1 MPTINILDLSK
12 KFTLNLEKSGVLVI
26 PTLAAR
32 LAVDKSGSMDDEFRD
47 GLVDRTIAL
56 FSAAALKFDDD
67 GQLEMGFFNN
77 YMERTPDANAND
89 NGNYLRRVRQSA
101 GGGTSY
107 APIIVEFESK
117 RVVPTAAPVV
127 AVPAPATAPEKK
139 GFFSSIFGKKDE
151 PVAAAPVETGPKAG
165 ECAVRAYVGIITD
178 GDANDNRQFEA
189 VLARTSGDTFFQFI
203 AIGNGVRTEYLT
215 SIAAKYPHVAFMHL
229 PDPKRTTDDQFY
241 EKLCNDKL
249 ASWIKQG

>member
-12 KFTLNLEKSGVLVI
+12 KFELNLTKVGVLQI

-56 FSAAALKFDDD
+56 FTAAALKFDDD

-77 YMERTPDANAND
+77 YMERTADATAQD
-89 NGNYLRRVRQSA
+89 AGNYLKRVRQSA

-117 RVVPTAAPVV
+117 CVGPATTAPA
-127 AVPAPATAPEKK
+127 APAPAPVPEKK
-139 GFFSSIFGKKDE
+139 GFFASVFGKKE
-151 PVAAAPVETGPKAG
+151 TAPAAPVETGPNAG

-189 VLARTSGDTFFQFI
+189 VMARTSGDTFFQFI
-203 AIGNGVRTEYLT
+203 AIGTGVRTEYLT

-229 PDPKRTTDDQFY
+229 PDPKRTTDEQFY

-249 ASWIKQG
+249 ASWIKSV

>member
-1 MPTINILDLSK
+1 MPDINILDLSK
-12 KFTLNLEKSGVLVI
+12 KFTLNLEKAGVLII

-77 YMERTPDANAND
+77 YMERTPDATAND

-117 RVVPTAAPVV
+117 RVTPATAAP
-127 AVPAPATAPEKK
+127 AAPVPAPTPEKK
-139 GFFSSIFGKKDE
+139 GFFSSIFGKKE
-151 PVAAAPVETGPKAG
+151 EVAAPVETGPKAG

-203 AIGNGVRTEYLT
+203 AIGNGVQTSYLT
-215 SIAAKYPHVAFMHL
+215 GIAAKYPHVAFMHL

-249 ASWIKQG
+249 AAWIKSA

>member
-1 MPTINILDLSK
+1 MAAAINILDLSK
-12 KFTLNLEKSGVLVI
+12 KFELNLTKSGILVI

-32 LAVDKSGSMDDEFRD
+32 LAVDKSGSMEEEFRD

-77 YMERTPDANAND
+77 YIERTPDATAND
-89 NGNYLRRVRQSA
+89 NGNYLKRVRQSA

-107 APIIVEFESK
+107 APIVVEFESK
-117 RVVPTAAPVV
+117 RVADTAPAAP
-127 AVPAPATAPEKK
+127 APAPEKK
-139 GFFSSIFGKKDE
+139 GFFSSIFGKKE
-151 PVAAAPVETGPKAG
+151 EVAPVATGLKAG

-189 VLARTSGDTFFQFI
+189 VLSKTSGDTFFQFI
-203 AIGNGVRTEYLT
+203 AIGTGVRTEYLT
-215 SIAAKYPHVAFMHL
+215 AIAAQYPHVSFMHL
-229 PDPKRTTDDQFY
+229 PDPKNTTDEQFY
-241 EKLCNDKL
+241 EKLCNAKL

>member
-1 MPTINILDLSK
+1 MSTINILDLSK
-12 KFTLNLEKSGVLVI
+12 KFTLNLEKAGVLII

-56 FSAAALKFDDD
+56 FTAAALKFDDD

-77 YMERTPDANAND
+77 YMERTPDATERDA
-89 NGNYLRRVRQSA
+89 GNYLKRVRQSA

-117 RVVPTAAPVV
+117 LAAPAAPVV
-127 AVPAPATAPEKK
+127 AAPTQAAPAPEKK
-139 GFFSSIFGKKDE
+139 GFFGSLFGKKDAPAPA
-151 PVAAAPVETGPKAG
+151 PVAASASAG
-165 ECAVRAYVGIITD
+165 NECAVRAYVGIITD

-189 VLARTSGDTFFQFI
+189 VLAKTSGDTFFQFI

-215 SIAAKYPHVAFMHL
+215 GIAAKYPHVSFMHL
-229 PDPKRTTDDQFY
+229 PDPKNTTDEQFY

-249 ASWIKQG
+249 ASWIKSA

>member
-1 MPTINILDLSK
+1 MTINILDLSK
-12 KFTLNLEKSGVLVI
+12 TFTLNLEKIGVLQI

-32 LAVDKSGSMDDEFRD
+32 LAVDKSGSMENEFRQ

-56 FSAAALKFDDD
+56 FTAAALKFDDD

-77 YMERTPDANAND
+77 FMERTPDATEKDA
-89 NGNYLRRVRQSA
+89 GNYLRRVRQSA

-117 RVVPTAAPVV
+117 RVAPVT
-127 AVPAPATAPEKK
+127 ADSAPAPAPEKK
-139 GFFSSIFGKKDE
+139 GFFASLFGKKTE
-151 PVAAAPVETGPKAG
+151 PVVTAPADSGLKSG
-165 ECAVRAYVGIITD
+165 ECAVRAYVGVITD

-189 VLARTSGDTFFQFI
+189 ALDRTSGDTFFQFI

-215 SIAAKYPHVAFMHL
+215 AIAAKYPHVAFMHL
-229 PDPKRTTDDQFY
+229 PNPKTTTDEQFY
-241 EKLCNDKL
+241 EHLCNDKL
-249 ASWIKQG
+249 ATWIKRG

>member
-1 MPTINILDLSK
+1 MPDINILDLSK

-77 YMERTPDANAND
+77 YMERTPDATAKD

-117 RVVPTAAPVV
+117 RVTPADAAAP
-127 AVPAPATAPEKK
+127 APVPEKK
-139 GFFSSIFGKKDE
+139 GFFSSIFGKKE
-151 PVAAAPVETGPKAG
+151 EVAAPAESGPKAG
-165 ECAVRAYVGIITD
+165 ECAVRAYVGVITD

-189 VLARTSGDTFFQFI
+189 VLAKTSGDTFFQFI
-203 AIGNGVRTEYLT
+203 AIGTGVRTEYLT
-215 SIAAKYPHVAFMHL
+215 AIAAKYPHVAFMHL
-229 PDPKRTTDDQFY
+229 PDPKNTTDDQFY
-241 EKLCNDKL
+241 EKLCNEKL

>member
-1 MPTINILDLSK
+1 MPDINILDLSK
-12 KFTLNLEKSGVLVI
+12 KFTLNLEKAGVLII

-77 YMERTPDANAND
+77 YMERTPDATAND

-117 RVVPTAAPVV
+117 RVTPAAAAPAAPV
-127 AVPAPATAPEKK
+127 PAPTPEKK
-139 GFFSSIFGKKDE
+139 GFFSSIFGKKE
-151 PVAAAPVETGPKAG
+151 EVAAPVETGPKAG

-189 VLARTSGDTFFQFI
+189 VLAKTSGDTFFQFI

-241 EKLCNDKL
+241 EKLCNEKL
-249 ASWIKQG
+249 ASWIKSA

>member
-1 MPTINILDLSK
+1 MPDINILDLSK

-77 YMERTPDANAND
+77 YMERTPDATAND

-117 RVVPTAAPVV
+117 RVVPTAAP
-127 AVPAPATAPEKK
+127 AAPIPAPAPEKK
-139 GFFSSIFGKKDE
+139 GFFSSIFGKKE
-151 PVAAAPVETGPKAG
+151 EAAPVETGPKAN

-189 VLARTSGDTFFQFI
+189 VLAKTSGDTFFQFI
-203 AIGNGVRTEYLT
+203 AIGNGVQTSYLT

-229 PDPKRTTDDQFY
+229 PDPKRTTDEQFY
-241 EKLCNDKL
+241 EKLCNEKL
-249 ASWIKQG
+249 ATWIKSA

>member
-1 MPTINILDLSK
+1 MPDINILDLSK
-12 KFTLNLEKSGVLVI
+12 KFTLNLEKAGVLII

-77 YMERTPDANAND
+77 YMERTPDATAND

-117 RVVPTAAPVV
+117 RVTPAAAAPAAPV
-127 AVPAPATAPEKK
+127 PAPTPEKK
-139 GFFSSIFGKKDE
+139 GFFSSIFGKKE
-151 PVAAAPVETGPKAG
+151 EVAAPVETGSKAG

-189 VLARTSGDTFFQFI
+189 VLAKTSGDTFFQFI

-215 SIAAKYPHVAFMHL
+215 GIAAKYPHVAFMHL

-241 EKLCNDKL
+241 EKLCNEKL
-249 ASWIKQG
+249 ASWIKSA

>member
-1 MPTINILDLSK
+1 MAAAINILDLSK
-12 KFTLNLEKSGVLVI
+12 KFTLNLEKAGVLII

-89 NGNYLRRVRQSA
+89 NGNYLKRVRQSA
-101 GGGTSY
+101 SGGTSY

-117 RVVPTAAPVV
+117 RVAPTAAPTA
-127 AVPAPATAPEKK
+127 AVPTPAPVPEKK
-139 GFFSSIFGKKDE
+139 GFFGSIFGKKE
-151 PVAAAPVETGPKAG
+151 AAPAAPVETGEKAG

-215 SIAAKYPHVAFMHL
+215 GIAAKYPHVSFMHL
-229 PDPKRTTDDQFY
+229 PDPKRTTDEQFY
-241 EKLCNDKL
+241 EKLCNEKL
-249 ASWIKQG
+249 ASWIKSA

>member
-1 MPTINILDLSK
+1 MADTLNILELSK
-12 KFTLNLEKSGVLVI
+12 KFTLNLEKAGVLVI

-32 LAVDKSGSMDDEFRD
+32 LAVDKSGSMQDEFAD

-77 YMERTPDANAND
+77 YMERTPDATAKD
-89 NGNYLRRVRQSA
+89 NGNYLRRVRQGA
-101 GGGTSY
+101 FGGTSY
-107 APIIVEFESK
+107 APIIAEFESK
-117 RVVPTAAPVV
+117 LAAPKAPVV
-127 AVPAPATAPEKK
+127 AAPAQPAPEPEKK
-139 GFFSSIFGKKDE
+139 GFFSSIFGKKE
-151 PVAAAPVETGPKAG
+151 AAPAPTASSGVK

-189 VLARTSGDTFFQFI
+189 VLAKTSGETFFQFI

-215 SIAAKYPHVAFMHL
+215 AIAKQYPHVSFMHL
-229 PDPKRTTDDQFY
+229 PDPKNTSDDQFY

-249 ASWIKQG
+249 AAWIKSA

>member
-1 MPTINILDLSK
+1 MTTINILDLSK
-12 KFTLNLEKSGVLVI
+12 KFTLNLEKAGVLII

-56 FSAAALKFDDD
+56 FTAAALKFDDD

-77 YMERTPDANAND
+77 YMERTPDATERD
-89 NGNYLRRVRQSA
+89 GGNYLKRVRQSA

-117 RVVPTAAPVV
+117 LATKAAPVAAPV
-127 AVPAPATAPEKK
+127 AAPAPEKK
-139 GFFSSIFGKKDE
+139 GFFSSLFGKKDAPAPA
-151 PVAAAPVETGPKAG
+151 PVAAPASGVN

-189 VLARTSGDTFFQFI
+189 VLAKTSGDTFFQFI
-203 AIGNGVRTEYLT
+203 AIGTGVRTEYLT
-215 SIAAKYPHVAFMHL
+215 GIAAKYPHVSFMHL
-229 PDPKRTTDDQFY
+229 PDPKNTSDEQFY
-241 EKLCNDKL
+241 EKLCNEKL

>member
-1 MPTINILDLSK
+1 MTDINILDLSK
-12 KFTLNLEKSGVLVI
+12 KFTLNLEKAGVLVI

-56 FSAAALKFDDD
+56 FTAAALKFDDD

-77 YMERTPDANAND
+77 YMERTADATAAD

-117 RVVPTAAPVV
+117 RVAPATVPAAAPV
-127 AVPAPATAPEKK
+127 PEKK
-139 GFFSSIFGKKDE
+139 GFFSSVFGKKE
-151 PVAAAPVETGPKAG
+151 APAPVASGPAAG

-189 VLARTSGDTFFQFI
+189 VLSKTSGDTFFQFI

-215 SIAAKYPHVAFMHL
+215 AIAAKYPHVSFMHL
-229 PDPKRTTDDQFY
+229 PDPKRTTDEQFY
-241 EKLCNDKL
+241 EKLCNEKL
-249 ASWIKQG
+249 ATWIKQG

>member
-1 MPTINILDLSK
+1 MTTINILDLSK
-12 KFTLNLEKSGVLVI
+12 KFELNLTKSGVLVI

-56 FSAAALKFDDD
+56 FTAAALKFDDD

-77 YMERTPDANAND
+77 YMERTDDATAKD
-89 NGNYLRRVRQSA
+89 AGNYLRRVGQRA

-107 APIIVEFESK
+107 SPIIVEFESK
-117 RVVPTAAPVV
+117 RVAPATVPAA
-127 AVPAPATAPEKK
+127 PAPAPVPEKK
-139 GFFSSIFGKKDE
+139 GFFSSVFGKKE
-151 PVAAAPVETGPKAG
+151 APVAAPAETGLKQG

-189 VLARTSGDTFFQFI
+189 VLAKTSGDTFFQFI

-215 SIAAKYPHVAFMHL
+215 GIAAKYPHVSFMHL
-229 PDPKRTTDDQFY
+229 PDPKNTSDEQFF